1 MTTPVY
7 VVTGFLGSGK
17 TTFLSKILKHRK
29 GKKILVLQFED
40 GESELAADD
49 LAAFGCKKMDWTKEE
64 LEQDYEGILEC
75 ITEEAELHEYQE
87 IWVEWNGME
96 PFSRLEQIF
105 LQFRLRLF
113 LHIEKVIYLAEVAL
127 TNMMLG
133 QTGEGAV
140 SQVASSDLA
149 LLRGAGGSGDRK
161 QLEGK
166 LKSIAPDIEIH
177 KLVWKKINQQLGKSG
192 FNQNVIIASA
202 IICLGL
208 ALSLAYP
215 LEQKGIPLVTML
227 TVFVGIFLQG
237 IPFLILGVLLSS
249 AIQVFLPDGWLAKI
263 FPKNPILGMVAGAAA
278 GFFLPVCDCASIPVF
293 KSLLK
298 KGIPLPAAV
307 CFMTAAPIVNPV
319 VLMSTYYAFNT
330 DIRAVLYRTGVG
342 VACSLLIGLTFLM
355 RKPSDYLKED
365 GRAFSFCTCGCYEE
379 GANGKGAAGRL
390 QLFLRHAQVEFYS
403 VGKYLL
409 IGILVS
415 SVFQVIDLKGIKELG
430 ESSMAASIF
439 AMILLSF
446 LLSLCS
452 SSDAVVARSMS
463 GTFGFTPMLGFLVF
477 GPMMDI
483 KNIMMLNG
491 YFKGRF
497 VLRLAVTAFL
507 VCYVAVLIFGI
518 FGGGVAV

>member
-7 VVTGFLGSGK
+7 VVAGFLGSGK
-17 TTFLSKILKHRK
+17 TTFLSKMLKRRK

-40 GESELAADD
+40 GETELAEDNLD
-49 LAAFGCKKMDWTKEE
+49 AFGCRKMDWTKEE
-64 LEQDYEGILEC
+64 LEQDYESILEC

-96 PFSRLEQIF
+96 PFFRLEQIF

-113 LHIEKVIYLAEVAL
+113 LHIEKVIYLADVAPAD
-127 TNMMLG
+127 MMLG

-140 SQVASSDLA
+140 SQVAASDLA
-149 LLRGAGGSGDRK
+149 FLRGAKKAKLRI
-161 QLEGK
+161 QLEQK
-166 LKSIAPDIEIH
+166 LRGIALGIEIH
-177 KLVWKKINQQLGKSG
+177 GWNRKAIDHGLAKERW
-192 FNQNVIIASA
+192 NQNLVIAA
-202 IICLGL
+202 VLICMGLLL
-208 ALSLAYP
+208 ALSYP
-215 LEQKGIPLVTML
+215 LQQRGIPLVTL
-227 TVFVGIFLQG
+227 FTVFVGIFLQG
-237 IPFLILGVLLSS
+237 IPFLLLGVLLSS
-249 AIQVFLPDGWLAKI
+249 AIQVFLPDGRMEKI
-263 FPKNPILGMVAGAAA
+263 FPRNPFLGMAAGVVA

-298 KGIPLPAAV
+298 KGVPLPAAV

-330 DIRAVLYRTGVG
+330 DIRAVLYRTGLG
-342 VACSLLIGLTFLM
+342 IICSLAIGLTFLI
-355 RKPSDYLKED
+355 RKPEGFLKED
-365 GRAFSFCTCGCYEE
+365 GGGFAYCTCGCYEE
-379 GANGKGAAGRL
+379 GETKGGFAGTFR
-390 QLFLRHAQVEFYS
+390 LFLRHAQLEFYS

-409 IGILVS
+409 IGIFIS
-415 SVFQVIDLKGIKELG
+415 SLFQVMDLEGIKSLG
-430 ESSMAASIF
+430 NSSMPAAVF

-483 KNIMMLNG
+483 KNVMMLNG
-491 YFKGRF
+491 CFKGRF
-497 VLRLAVTAFL
+497 VRRLAVTSFV
-507 VCYVAVLIFGI
+507 VCYAAVLLFGV
-518 FGGGVAV
+518 FGGGVAL